1 MPRRLA
7 DERLRKV
14 SLTISIPE
22 YLAEHLE
29 DTPRSEIIGLLLE
42 ENAERILGG
51 DVERASR
58 YREAML
64 MERINKLIRTHRL
77 DFSERLLNT
86 KRLNTYLS
94 KLEQI
99 SEQIS
104 DLKKELRD
112 IEQEVKSIISDL
124 KRLRHYARNDLNR
137 TIKELIEELREEI
150 RL

>member
-1 MPRRLA
+1 MPKRLA

-14 SLTISIPE
+14 SITISIPA

-29 DTPRSEIIGLLLE
+29 DAPRSEIISYLLE
-42 ENAERILGG
+42 ENAERVLGG
-51 DVERASR
+51 DVERAAR

-77 DFSERLLNT
+77 DFSDRLLNT

-99 SEQIS
+99 HEQIS
-104 DLKKELRD
+104 ELKQELRD
-112 IEQEVKSIISDL
+112 IELEVKDIATDL
-124 KRLRHYARNDLNR
+124 KRLRHYARNDLNKAL
-137 TIKELIEELREEI
+137 KELVEELREEV